1 MEMEG
6 RGFSELVRSTTEE
19 IFMKAMVDN
28 PIGNSVP
35 NMGNLG
41 FNNFM
46 QPFNADSLELFNGW
60 LMNGESPASGI
71 THRTR
76 QASMRISA
84 DLGLCQQN
92 AVSFSTKSS
101 HANTSVQNFID
112 DHSSHPDQY
121 SLRSKFAAMQ
131 DSQVKVIPH
140 APHNVAAHSAL
151 RLEHEFTNRSNLFN
165 FPMAGMP
172 NQLQKLMSPSNSS
185 TPFKHS
191 TATGDTISSVL
202 SMLEGNLEP
211 ENFGRNVDKETF
223 EGCSYGALT
232 SQEAACSISPV
243 FHIFSPVDRAASR
256 ESLELS
262 MKGFPAE
269 RNHIQMR
276 NISRETSQSDS
287 STAAAA
293 LSMGFDVCSNS
304 RKHVGYGS
312 LDLETR
318 DKESRERMLETH
330 FKDSTKK
337 ESLAW
342 MDSVSSVG
350 KVDSTKRRRVER
362 SRKMA
367 EAKERNS
374 KPSLPSDME
383 GILKHCENLEQ
394 EVRSLKLNLSFMNR
408 KDSEQT
414 KQIEE
419 LQKQNDELT
428 KEKERLLEVMEL
440 NIH

>member
-191 TATGDTISSVL
+191 TATG
-202 SMLEGNLEP
+202 
-211 ENFGRNVDKETF
+211 
-223 EGCSYGALT
+223 CSYGALT

-318 DKESRERMLETH
+318 DKDILLHAESRERMLETH